1 LKREFSF
8 RLAKPL
14 PLLNVWERTHWRKRA
29 KIKKDLAWEVLS
41 LIGATPEAPFERAR
55 VRVFRHSVR
64 APDQDNIL
72 VKALLDVLQPA
83 SKRHPYG
90 LGVIAGDD
98 PAHVMCEAQHV
109 FAQTRKAQCTEVLI
123 QEI

>member
-1 LKREFSF
+1 LREFTF

-14 PLLNVWERTHWRKRA
+14 PLLNVWERMHWRRKG
-29 KIKKDLAWEVLS
+29 KFKKDLAWEILA
-41 LIGATPEAPFERAR
+41 LLGATPAQPFERAR
-55 VRVFRHSVR
+55 IRVFRHSIF
-64 APDQDNIL
+64 APDQDNLI
-72 VKALLDVLQPA
+72 VKALLDVLQPPG
-83 SKRHPYG
+83 KRHPYG

-98 PAHVMCEAQHV
+98 PAHVTCDIQHV